1 MNELPNEALNQLFL
15 DARTINIWSDK
26 PVEDEKLKKLYE
38 IARLGPTAANS
49 NPARFLFVKS
59 QEAKARLKP
68 HLAPNNTDK
77 TMKAPVTIIAAFDPK
92 FYEKVPQLFPH
103 LPEARNWY
111 EQTPDKGYAA
121 GFMNSTLGAAYM
133 IIAARAIGLDCGP
146 MSGFD
151 NAGVDKEFF
160 GASGY
165 KSNFLINLGYKA
177 DGEPHHPRLPRLDFT
192 EACEII

>member
-1 MNELPNEALNQLFL
+1 MNTLNENALDQLFL
-15 DARTINIWSDK
+15 KARTINIWSDRQI
-26 PVEDEKLKKLYE
+26 EDEKLKKLYS

-49 NPARFLFVKS
+49 NPARFLFIKS
-59 QEAKARLKP
+59 QDAKARLKP
-68 HLAPNNTDK
+68 YLDAGNVDK

-92 FYEKVPQLFPH
+92 FYENMPKLFPH
-103 LPEARNWY
+103 VPDARYWF
-111 EQTPDKGYAA
+111 EKSPDMGHGA
-121 GFMNSTLGAAYM
+121 GFMNATLGAAYM

-146 MSGFD
+146 MAGFD

-160 GASGY
+160 GTSGY

-177 DGEPHHPRLPRLDFT
+177 DSEPHHPRLPRLDFT